1 MKTEII
7 VKEDC
12 VVLSRFIDRKLYNIE
27 FALDVKC
34 ADVAPYFN
42 MSDDLFKQF
51 VRRDTIK

>member
-27 FALDVKC
+27 FAIDVKC
-34 ADVAPYFN
+34 ADVAAYFN

-51 VRRDTIK
+51 VRRDSI

>member
-12 VVLSRFIDRKLYNIE
+12 VVLSRFIDRKLFNIE

-51 VRRDTIK
+51 VRRDTIQ